1 MIVYSN
7 CDTLALTTCGLYQ
20 DTALTTPVVGRF
32 TYDGVCYE
40 TDVTGTIITITPC
53 ATTTTTTTTTT
64 EAPTTTST
72 TTTTT
77 TAAEFY
83 YTATQYLNCVQ
94 NGSVG
99 GSILFSATDVTQPWV
114 CGDDGFQYEIVNATT
129 PQTPDANVVS
139 SANACISLV
148 C

>member
-1 MIVYSN
+1 VIVYSN

-32 TYDGVCYE
+32 TYEGICYE
-40 TDVTGTIITITPC
+40 TDVTGTIIAITPC
-53 ATTTTTTTTTT
+53 A
-64 EAPTTTST
+64 TTST

-114 CGDDGFQYEIVNATT
+114 CGDDGFQYVIVNATT
-129 PQTPDANVVS
+129 PLTPDANVLS
-139 SANACISLV
+139 SANVCIGLV